1 MAMTIYAA
9 MFALTALSAAA
20 ETVVVDLCGREVSTV
35 VELVTGKIV
44 TVKAGKFS
52 FIVPSGGIAIFE
64 VAR

>member
-1 MAMTIYAA
+1 MAKTIYAA

-35 VELVTGKIV
+35 AELVTGKIV
-44 TVKAGKFS
+44 AVKAGKFT
-52 FIVPSGGIAIFE
+52 FMVPPGGTAIFE